1 MTMPTGT
8 DVTTPTVSVI
18 MPAYNA
24 ERFIEAALASVRDQ
38 TLAAW
43 ELIVVDDASTDGTA
57 RMIAEAASR
66 EPRIKPITLA
76 KNRGP
81 AAARNIGI
89 DAATGD
95 WLALL
100 DADDRYVPGRLELM
114 VARAVGEKADLCSD
128 NLLLDFDPPRGEPRE
143 MIPAAL
149 VPHARD
155 LGLTEFIQRTMA
167 DPEWPGVNFGFLK
180 PIMRRRFLLDHRLR
194 YDERVRFAE
203 DFSFYV
209 DCFLAGG
216 RWSMSP
222 EAGYVYRVRGDSL
235 TQVQTVADLDRLIA
249 KLETVCSRSGA
260 DADLRRYARR
270 QQRDVARRRDYRAFT
285 DAVKQRHFAHA
296 ALILVRDRW
305 SFLRIVQETGRQAPV
320 ILGKMAAGGYRQAE

>member
-1 MTMPTGT
+1 MNTVIGT
-8 DVTTPTVSVI
+8 DVTTPIVSII
-18 MPAYNA
+18 MPAYDA
-24 ERFIEAALASVRDQ
+24 ERFIEAAIASVCNQ
-38 TLAAW
+38 TLGAW

-57 RMIAEAASR
+57 RLIAEAASR
-66 EPRIKPITLA
+66 EPRIRPITLPG
-76 KNRGP
+76 NRGP

-114 VARAVGEKADLCSD
+114 VEQAVAENADLCSD
-128 NLLLDFDPPRGEPRE
+128 NLLLDLDPPQGEPRE

-149 VPHARD
+149 VPQVRE
-155 LGLTEFIQRTMA
+155 LKLTEFIQRTMA
-167 DPEWPGVNFGFLK
+167 DPAWPGVNFGFLK
-180 PIMRRRFLLDHRLR
+180 PIMRRRFLLDHGLR

-216 RWSMSP
+216 RWLMGP
-222 EAGYVYRVRGDSL
+222 DAGYVYRVRGDSL

-249 KLETVCSRSGA
+249 KLDTVRSRSGT
-260 DADLRRYARR
+260 DAALQRYARR
-270 QQRDVARRRDYRAFT
+270 QQRDVGRRRDYRAFT
-285 DAVKQRHFAHA
+285 DAVKQREFAHA
-296 ALILVRDRW
+296 ALILVRNRW
-305 SFLRIVQETGRQAPV
+305 SFLRILQETSRQMPI
-320 ILGKMAAGGYRQAE
+320 ILRKLASGGYR